1 MGSASIFDVIAARDA
16 LAAAGVACELHL
28 HDACGAQ
35 TMEFRPLDNAP
46 DDVLSQAHAV
56 VEGVFAERG
65 LAIEVLDAQ
74 GRNLRVR

>member
-1 MGSASIFDVIAARDA
+1 MRNASIFDVIAAREA
-16 LAAAGVACELHL
+16 LVAADVACELHL

-35 TMEFRPLDNAP
+35 TMELRPLDNAP
-46 DDVLSQAHAV
+46 DDVLSQAYAV

-65 LAIEVLDAQ
+65 LAVEVLDAQ